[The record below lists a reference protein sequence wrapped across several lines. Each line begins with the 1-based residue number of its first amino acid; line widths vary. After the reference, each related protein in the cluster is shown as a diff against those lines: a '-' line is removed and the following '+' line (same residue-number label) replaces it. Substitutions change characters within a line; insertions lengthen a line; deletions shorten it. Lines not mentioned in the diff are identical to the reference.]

1 MVFNFPSLRPSWKS
15 SSGSMWTTRLEN
27 SGWSWTWPAPTA
39 VTRWGSLSHY
49 LTLCQWLRSLLL
61 TRIKT
66 RCSKNSPLP
75 SPASATWWT
84 SPRPRWRRR
93 RSPWKGRSGS
103 SRRLL
108 AEARWSSAFSVYILS
123 FYVTKTLFRFQVLRN
138 QATFLGNKLEMFS
151 TTYLGLEW
159 KTFRAWNL
167 FKILQL
173 VAICG
178 PPALYI
184 YIMPSYWTTLCYWAY
199 QSSVICSPYVAI
211 DQIFRRMNLSALV
224 LHLSW
229 AVPDIFASCVS
240 NGIHSVSIKYTSLFN
255 TEYFLLLPVSRASEY
270 GISLFEIY

>member
-1 MVFNFPSLRPSWKS
+1 MVKNFAANSNQNQVQQELSSTFARLCHLVDESTAEMKEEAKSLEREV
-15 SSGSMWTTRLEN
+15 RQLEEIAGR
-27 SGWSWTWPAPTA
+27 SKVITYLFCLVHSI
-39 VTRWGSLSHY
+39 SLQ
-49 LTLCQWLRSLLL
+49 LNFD
-61 TRIKT
+61 T
-66 RCSKNSPLP
+66 RCWEIRPL
-75 SPASATWWT
+75 T
-84 SPRPRWRRR
+84 
-93 RSPWKGRSGS
+93 
-103 SRRLL
+103 
-108 AEARWSSAFSVYILS
+108 F
-123 FYVTKTLFRFQVLRN
+123 FRFQVLRN

-270 GISLFEIY
+270 GISLFEIYERPLHRVWGGEW